1 MGISLAKRRQTVT
14 VSNFHR
20 ASPRFSGY
28 CRLLRLVFGRFPGK
42 RPLCNAQMV
51 QSAAKAPFLQ
61 LQDQQ
66 LSAETLNFTGARP
79 FFRQN
84 ATFASRERG
93 RVGQKRAVA
102 DDIDGAFR
110 RASAKTCSF
119 AGILQ
124 KRHPIRGAKYGQSA
138 PAAARC
144 KEKAARR

>member
-1 MGISLAKRRQTVT
+1 

-28 CRLLRLVFGRFPGK
+28 CRLLRLIFGRFPGK
-42 RPLCNAQMV
+42 RPLCNAQKV

-66 LSAETLNFTGARP
+66 FSAKTLNFTGTRP

-84 ATFASRERG
+84 TTFASREWG

-102 DDIDGAFR
+102 NDIDGAFR

-119 AGILQ
+119 AGFFQ
-124 KRHPIRGAKYGQSA
+124 KSTESA
-138 PAAARC
+138 APNTDNRRRSAIWHRATRPARSGITS
-144 KEKAARR
+144 